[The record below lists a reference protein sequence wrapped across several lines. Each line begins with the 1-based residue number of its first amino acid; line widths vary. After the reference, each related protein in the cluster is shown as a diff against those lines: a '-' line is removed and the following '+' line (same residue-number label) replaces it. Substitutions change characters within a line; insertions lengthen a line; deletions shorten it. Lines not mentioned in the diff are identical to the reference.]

1 MGFYNY
7 RILSS
12 DFTLRMNPE
21 KDPEIHD
28 ISDES
33 HWEITFVDTKLNTL
47 KGVCIKRLE
56 KYIKG
61 DTVFEIERTMD
72 LCEEFIV

>member
-1 MGFYNY
+1 MEFYNY

-33 HWEITFVDTKLNTL
+33 HWEITFVDTRLNTL
-47 KGVCIKRLE
+47 KGGVYKTTRRVYKR
-56 KYIKG
+56 
-61 DTVFEIERTMD
+61 
-72 LCEEFIV
+72 